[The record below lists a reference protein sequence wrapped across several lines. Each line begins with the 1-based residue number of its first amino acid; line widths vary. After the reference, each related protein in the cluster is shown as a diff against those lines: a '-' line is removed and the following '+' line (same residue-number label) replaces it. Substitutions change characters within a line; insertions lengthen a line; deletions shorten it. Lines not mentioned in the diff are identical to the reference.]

1 MKGRRGCVSRDE
13 ARDVADQNERQ
24 TANADRGQVGEGWFK
39 FILWVL
45 YLPARHCPAPLVG
58 RPIPPRFFSTRSLF
72 FLSLFFFIILF
83 FFLMLFLYIRTPS
96 FFLPNSYPLT
106 AFSYAAARI
115 QRYIELLRDVVCI
128 IIFLF
133 HLIIIR
139 FSLFLDCDFFS
150 IVKKGY

>member
-72 FLSLFFFIILF
+72 FLSLFFHHSLF
-83 FFLMLFLYIRTPS
+83 FPYALPLYS
-96 FFLPNSYPLT
+96 HAFFFLPNSYPLT